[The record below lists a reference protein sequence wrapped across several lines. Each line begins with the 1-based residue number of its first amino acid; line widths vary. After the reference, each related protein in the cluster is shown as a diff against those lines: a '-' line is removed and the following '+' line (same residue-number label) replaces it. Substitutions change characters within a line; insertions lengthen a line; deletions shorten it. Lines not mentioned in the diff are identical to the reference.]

1 MAAYYNEI
9 DPYCAE
15 WLRNLMAAGQIASGE
30 VDTRPIQDV
39 MPGDLKGF
47 SQCHFFAGL
56 GGWSIALKLAGVPD
70 DAPIWT
76 GSPPCQPF
84 STAGKQKGKND
95 ERHLWPEFYRLIRA
109 GKPET
114 VYGEQVAAAITHE
127 WWDDVAD
134 DLEREGYTTG
144 AAVLPACSVGAPH
157 KRDRLWFVAHTQ
169 GYNDRGVTRR
179 LPESYEQQAQQGQG
193 GARNAQSS
201 SASIMGNAKYNGL
214 PAAAQYGGDGQAI
227 QHHAQGQDG
236 TSEPEGTSASSDVA
250 HAELRRRK
258 CESLIRCGKLQLPLD
273 AACETQQ
280 STGACS
286 AINAP
291 SGDVADTNNQAL
303 ERRDCGISQERPR
316 KFPAWQG
323 GAWIDC
329 PDGKHRLIEPSI
341 CLLAHGI
348 PARASKLRAYG
359 NAIVPQVA
367 AQFIKANLEAIGDC
381 Q

>member
-1 MAAYYNEI
+1 LIGTMAAYYNEI

-15 WLRNLMAAGQIASGE
+15 WLRNLMASGQIPDGL
-30 VDTRPIQDV
+30 VDTRPIQQVSPYDII
-39 MPGDLKGF
+39 GF
-47 SQCHFFAGL
+47 KQCHFFAGI
-56 GGWSIALKLAGVPD
+56 GGWAIACRLAGIPD
-70 DAPIWT
+70 DAILWT

-84 STAGKQKGKND
+84 STAGKQKGKKD
-95 ERHLWPEFYRLIRA
+95 ERHLWPEWQRLIA
-109 GKPET
+109 ASKPPIIF
-114 VYGEQVAAAITHE
+114 GEQVDAAVTFG
-127 WWDDVAD
+127 WWDDAAN
-134 DLEREGYTTG
+134 DLEKAGYETG
-144 AAVLPACSVGAPH
+144 AVILPACSVGAPH
-157 KRDRLWFVAHTQ
+157 RRNRLWFVGH
-169 GYNDRGVTRR
+169 
-179 LPESYEQQAQQGQG
+179 
-193 GARNAQSS
+193 
-201 SASIMGNAKYNGL
+201 AKHDGL